1 LLWRSLQ
8 VTVLCVTLEIGGSA
22 GMHSELAEGLAR
34 YTLVPETI
42 FAYRFSEGRGW
53 LLEAWEC
60 TKEEVLEETSLAGWS
75 LDDLQVL
82 REHKIVKGLNGYFLL
97 DVALSQHWLRDLA
110 MDHWVPMAHCLTAS
124 DEEPNAAGVAVSLGS
139 ITEGRTAV
147 EVRNPD
153 HTSELQSLMRISYAV
168 F

>member
-1 LLWRSLQ
+1 
-8 VTVLCVTLEIGGSA
+8 
-22 GMHSELAEGLAR
+22 MHSELAEGLAR

-124 DEEPNAAGVAVSLGS
+124 DEEPTAAGVAVSLE
-139 ITEGRTAV
+139 IGRESCRERVCPYVEISVVAV
-147 EVRNPD
+147 PFKKKTIHN
-153 HTSELQSLMRISYAV
+153 TQ
-168 F
+168 